1 MTKPLRKEPDIEPLT
16 RFEILGYMAITAVI
30 LLVVSKIWIH
40 FRSISLIP
48 LDLTLKA
55 LGMGLG
61 VGLIITVTSSIVYR
75 VWPAYRQ
82 SADQYLAMVLSP
94 LEWPDLM
101 WLALL
106 PGLSEE
112 LLFRGVFLSDFG
124 LSWPAIIG
132 SSAFFG
138 VLHYSGKE
146 QWPYVIWASVVG
158 LFLGYSVL
166 VTGNL
171 FVPIVAH
178 VLTNFISGLVWKRGR

>member
-1 MTKPLRKEPDIEPLT
+1 MTEPLRKEPEIEPLT

-40 FRSISLIP
+40 FRS
-48 LDLTLKA
+48 LTLVPVDVTPKA
-55 LGMGLG
+55 FFMGLG
-61 VGLIITVTSSIVYR
+61 LGLIITVASSIIYR

-82 SADQYLAMVLSP
+82 SANQYLAMVLKP
-94 LEWPDLM
+94 LEWPDLI
-101 WLALL
+101 WLGLL

-132 SSAFFG
+132 SSVFFG

-146 QWPYVIWASVVG
+146 QWPYVVWASVVG
-158 LFLGYSVL
+158 FFLGYSVF

-178 VLTNFISGLVWKRGR
+178 ILTNFVSGVIWKWGR